1 MKSPINL
8 LISYL
13 KKWRGKAIKAS
24 IYSTLNKIFDVA
36 PEVLIGVAVD
46 LVVKKNQSF
55 VASLGFESINSQV
68 LFIGGLTFSIWVFES
83 LFEYLYLIEW
93 RGLAQ
98 NLEHDLRIK
107 AYDHSQRLD
116 LSWHEKQTIGNITS
130 ILNDDVNQLER
141 FLNNGVN
148 QIIQVTTSTILIG
161 FIFFY
166 ISPLIASI
174 AIIPVPIIFL
184 IGILFQKNFHRAT
197 KL

>member
-1 MKSPINL
+1 MKSPVNL

-13 KKWRGKAIKAS
+13 KKWRGKTIKAS

-68 LFIGGLTFSIWVFES
+68 LFIGALTFAIWVFES

-93 RGLAQ
+93 IGLAQ

-107 AYDHSQRLD
+107 AYDHAQ
-116 LSWHEKQTIGNITS
+116 
-130 ILNDDVNQLER
+130 
-141 FLNNGVN
+141 
-148 QIIQVTTSTILIG
+148 
-161 FIFFY
+161 
-166 ISPLIASI
+166 
-174 AIIPVPIIFL
+174 
-184 IGILFQKNFHRAT
+184 
-197 KL
+197 

>member
-1 MKSPINL
+1 MKSPVNL

-13 KKWRGKAIKAS
+13 KKWRGKTIKAS

-93 RGLAQ
+93 R
-98 NLEHDLRIK
+98 
-107 AYDHSQRLD
+107 
-116 LSWHEKQTIGNITS
+116 
-130 ILNDDVNQLER
+130 
-141 FLNNGVN
+141 F
-148 QIIQVTTSTILIG
+148 STK
-161 FIFFY
+161 F
-166 ISPLIASI
+166 
-174 AIIPVPIIFL
+174 
-184 IGILFQKNFHRAT
+184 RT
-197 KL
+197 